1 MIVVA
6 ALVSGAAAFG
16 AVLFALT
23 PVRQAWVRNRLA
35 PHLGSTHRA
44 SRRPA
49 RDVLGDVFERT
60 ERGLGSSRLW
70 RRLESLRVRAGVRW
84 TTAEIVYATF
94 GAAILLVLVLLL
106 VGAGTG
112 AIVVAPVVS
121 AATALVVLNVKAQ
134 RRRAAF
140 DEQLPDALEAMASAL
155 KVGQSLTQSLQVI
168 VEEGDA
174 PIADE
179 FDQLLAEARLG
190 RPLEVA
196 FQGVLERVGSPEL
209 EFVVTAVTVQRRVG
223 GSLATLLETVAAT
236 VRCRQEF
243 SRKLRSLTAMGRIS
257 ARVLIVMPFVVAVF
271 LTMINPGYMHPLYAT
286 STGNLLLVTAGGM
299 LAVGSLLLKRIVSL
313 EV

>member
-1 MIVVA
+1 MIILA
-6 ALVSGAAAFG
+6 ALLSGAAAFG

-23 PVRQAWVRNRLA
+23 PVRQAWVRTRLA

-44 SRRPA
+44 PRRPA
-49 RDVLGDVFERT
+49 RDVLAHVLDTT
-60 ERGLGSSRLW
+60 ERGLGSTRLW
-70 RRLESLRVRAGVRW
+70 GRLERLRVRAGVRW
-84 TTAEIVYATF
+84 TTAEIVYATL
-94 GAAILLVLVLLL
+94 GAAILLMLVLVL
-106 VGAGTG
+106 VGANTG
-112 AIVVAPVVS
+112 AIVVAPIFSVG
-121 AATALVVLNVKAQ
+121 AMLAVLNVKVQ

-168 VEEGDA
+168 AEEADK

-196 FQGVLERVGSPEL
+196 FQAVLDRVGSSEL
-209 EFVVTAVTVQRRVG
+209 EFVITAVTVQRRVG
-223 GSLATLLETVAAT
+223 GSLATLIETVAAT
-236 VRCRQEF
+236 VRRRQDY

-257 ARVLIVMPFVVAVF
+257 ARVLVVMPFVVAF
-271 LTMINPGYMHPLYAT
+271 LLTIINPGYMHPLYAT
-286 STGNLLLVTAGGM
+286 STGNLLVVLAVGM

>member
-1 MIVVA
+1 LIILA
-6 ALVSGAAAFG
+6 ALLSGAAAFG

-23 PVRQAWVRNRLA
+23 PVRQAWVRTRLA

-44 SRRPA
+44 PRRPA
-49 RDVLGDVFERT
+49 RDVLAHVLDTT
-60 ERGLGSSRLW
+60 ERGLGSTRLW
-70 RRLESLRVRAGVRW
+70 GRLERLRVRAGVRW
-84 TTAEIVYATF
+84 TTAEIVYATL
-94 GAAILLVLVLLL
+94 GAAILLMLVLVL
-106 VGAGTG
+106 VGANTG
-112 AIVVAPVVS
+112 AIVVAPIFSVG
-121 AATALVVLNVKAQ
+121 AMLAVLNVKVQ

-168 VEEGDA
+168 AEEADK

-196 FQGVLERVGSPEL
+196 FQAVLDRVGSSEL
-209 EFVVTAVTVQRRVG
+209 EFVITAVTVQRRVG
-223 GSLATLLETVAAT
+223 GSLATLIETVAAT
-236 VRCRQEF
+236 VRRRQDY

-257 ARVLIVMPFVVAVF
+257 ARVLVVMPFVVAF
-271 LTMINPGYMHPLYAT
+271 LLTIINPGYMHPLYAT
-286 STGNLLLVTAGGM
+286 STGNLLVVLAVGM

>member
-1 MIVVA
+1 MIILA
-6 ALVSGAAAFG
+6 ALLSGAAAFG

-23 PVRQAWVRNRLA
+23 PVRQAWVRTRLA
-35 PHLGSTHRA
+35 PHLGPTHRA
-44 SRRPA
+44 PRRPA
-49 RDVLGDVFERT
+49 RDVLAHVLDRT
-60 ERGLGSSRLW
+60 ERGLGSTRLW
-70 RRLESLRVRAGVRW
+70 GRLERLRVRAGVRW
-84 TTAEIVYATF
+84 TTAEIVYATL
-94 GAAILLVLVLLL
+94 GAAILLMLVLVL
-106 VGAGTG
+106 VGADTA
-112 AIVVAPVVS
+112 AIVVAPIVS
-121 AATALVVLNVKAQ
+121 VGAMLAVLNVKVQ

-168 VEEGDA
+168 AEEADK

-196 FQGVLERVGSPEL
+196 FQAVLDRVGSSEL
-209 EFVVTAVTVQRRVG
+209 EFVITAVTVQRRVG
-223 GSLATLLETVAAT
+223 GSLATLIETVAAT
-236 VRCRQEF
+236 VRRRQDY

-257 ARVLIVMPFVVAVF
+257 ARVLVVMPFVVAF
-271 LTMINPGYMHPLYAT
+271 LLTIINPGYMHPLYAT
-286 STGNLLLVTAGGM
+286 STGNLLVVLAVGM

>member
-1 MIVVA
+1 LIILA
-6 ALVSGAAAFG
+6 ALLSGAAAFG

-23 PVRQAWVRNRLA
+23 PVRQAWVRTRLA

-44 SRRPA
+44 PRRPA
-49 RDVLGDVFERT
+49 RDVLAHVLDTT
-60 ERGLGSSRLW
+60 ERGLGSTRLW
-70 RRLESLRVRAGVRW
+70 GRLERLRVRAGVRW
-84 TTAEIVYATF
+84 TTAEIVYATL
-94 GAAILLVLVLLL
+94 GAAILLMLVLVL
-106 VGAGTG
+106 VGANTG
-112 AIVVAPVVS
+112 AIVVAPIFTVGAML
-121 AATALVVLNVKAQ
+121 AALNVKVQ

-168 VEEGDA
+168 AEEADK

-196 FQGVLERVGSPEL
+196 FQAVLDRVGSSEL
-209 EFVVTAVTVQRRVG
+209 EFVITAVTVQRRVG
-223 GSLATLLETVAAT
+223 GSLATLIETVAAT
-236 VRCRQEF
+236 VRRRQDY

-257 ARVLIVMPFVVAVF
+257 ARVLVVMPFVVAF
-271 LTMINPGYMHPLYAT
+271 LLTIINPGYMHPLYAT
-286 STGNLLLVTAGGM
+286 STGNLLVVLAVGM